1 MRAIVAFAPGKSP
14 RGRGDSFFYELAQ
27 EYRLR
32 LKQTLINDNDED
44 LLQELYAA
52 ISAAKEVAEAS
63 VSETPEVTPV
73 TAAAEA
79 PFSPYVP
86 VSITLNFLPAQTA
99 EGGPYLRLGTLTL
112 YAKRSKKRISKQNL
126 VKAHAIQRLTLLR
139 AGQATA
145 DSPEEKRRLA
155 LVEPLYELRAAGA
168 EDPTHPR
175 HRE

>member
-1 MRAIVAFAPGKSP
+1 MRTIVAFAPGKSP
-14 RGRGDSFFYELAQ
+14 RGRGDNFFYELAQ
-27 EYRLR
+27 EYRRR
-32 LKQTLINDNDED
+32 LELATFDNDNLLRDLDE
-44 LLQELYAA
+44 A
-52 ISAAKEVAEAS
+52 ISAAEKLVVENIAP
-63 VSETPEVTPV
+63 ETPEVTSPV

-99 EGGPYLRLGTLTL
+99 EGRPYLRLGTLTL
-112 YAKRSKKRISKQNL
+112 YAKRSKKRISKQDL
-126 VKAHAIQRLTLLR
+126 VKAHATQRLTLLR